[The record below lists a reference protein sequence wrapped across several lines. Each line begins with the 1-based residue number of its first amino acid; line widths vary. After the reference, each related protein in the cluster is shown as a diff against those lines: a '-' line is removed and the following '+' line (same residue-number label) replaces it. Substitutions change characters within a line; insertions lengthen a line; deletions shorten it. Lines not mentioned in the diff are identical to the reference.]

1 MAKRLR
7 GLAVRSNEPWYLA
20 DPIIEDHDE
29 ALVVRDDLMLGGSKV
44 RFLPYVIG
52 DAKEIVF
59 GGPFCGGAPYA
70 LSVYA
75 AMTGRKA
82 TLFYAK
88 RRDLHWRQR
97 AAFALGANL
106 YQVPAGRM
114 TVVQKRARDYAS
126 QAGALFLPLGF
137 DVAAASD
144 PFETVMRAVAEK
156 TGPIDEVWCAAGSG
170 MLTRCLARA
179 FPEAQV
185 NGVIVGLRSRNQ
197 AQQFGPNVTLHDCP
211 YDFAES
217 GGFAPFPSCRNYD
230 AKAWEQMIKKRRA
243 DPRRT
248 LFWNVAGDQMQ
259 DLSEI
264 L

>member
-1 MAKRLR
+1 MSA
-7 GLAVRSNEPWYLA
+7 NEPWWMA
-20 DPIIEDHDE
+20 SPIIEQHDR
-29 ALVVRDDLMLGGSKV
+29 ALVVRDDLLMGGSKV

-52 DAKEIVF
+52 DAREIVF

-70 LSVYA
+70 LAVYA

-88 RRDLHWRQR
+88 RNALHWRQK
-97 AAFALGANL
+97 AAFMLGADL
-106 YQVPAGRM
+106 YQIPAGRM
-114 TVVQKRARDYAS
+114 TVVQKRARDYAA

-144 PFETVMRAVAEK
+144 PFEAVMRAVAAEA
-156 TGPIDEVWCAAGSG
+156 GPIDEVWCAAGSG

-185 NGVIVGLRSRNQ
+185 HGVIVGLRSRNQ
-197 AQQFGPNVTLHDCP
+197 AQSFGPNVTLHDCP
-211 YDFAES
+211 YDFADPCE
-217 GGFAPFPSCRNYD
+217 ADTPFPSCKNYD
-230 AKAWEQMIKKRRA
+230 AKAWEVMCQHSRS
-243 DPRRT
+243 DPKRT
-248 LFWNVAGDQMQ
+248 LMWNVAPDNAQ
-259 DLSEI
+259 DLSRI